1 MNIWGDIFT
10 SLKEALFPTRC
21 LICGTFYDLGEHHDK
36 DHCEGKFMDATVLMY
51 SPNDIFQKLMNT
63 FLCPACTAGFENI
76 ESPICPVCGIMF
88 ESREG
93 EDHICGECILAPK
106 RFRIARAVGV
116 YDRTLMVVLHYFK
129 YKGKIQL
136 ARPLGQLLFCAFTQ
150 NWNEK
155 EIELIVPV
163 PLHTKRLRK
172 RGFNQAFLLIR
183 NWALYAEMAD
193 IELDHLNI
201 RRDILS
207 RNRWTEPQTG
217 LSRYRRMSNIKN
229 VFNIKDSSKVIEKS
243 VLLVDD
249 VYTTGATA
257 DECAKTL
264 LQSGAKHVDVLTLA
278 RAIR

>member
-1 MNIWGDIFT
+1 MWGNIFT

-21 LICGTFYDLGEHHDK
+21 LVCGTFYDIGKHHDK
-36 DHCEGKFMDATVLMY
+36 DHFESKIMDAMVLMY

-63 FLCPACTAGFENI
+63 FICPACKAGFANI

-93 EDHICGECILAPK
+93 EDHVCGECILSPK
-106 RFRIARAVGV
+106 RFRITRAVGV
-116 YDRTLMVVLHYFK
+116 YDRTLMAVIHCFK

-155 EIELIVPV
+155 EIELIIPV
-163 PLHTKRLRK
+163 PLHAKRLRK
-172 RGFNQAFLLIR
+172 RGFNQAFSLIR
-183 NWALYAEMAD
+183 DWVLYAKMAD
-193 IELDHLNI
+193 MEIDNLNI

-217 LSRYRRMSNIKN
+217 LNRNRRMSNIKN
-229 VFNIKDSSKVIEKS
+229 AFNIKDSSKVIEKS
-243 VLLVDD
+243 ILLVDD

-264 LQSGAKHVDVLTLA
+264 LQGGAKNVDVLTLA
-278 RAIR
+278 RAMR